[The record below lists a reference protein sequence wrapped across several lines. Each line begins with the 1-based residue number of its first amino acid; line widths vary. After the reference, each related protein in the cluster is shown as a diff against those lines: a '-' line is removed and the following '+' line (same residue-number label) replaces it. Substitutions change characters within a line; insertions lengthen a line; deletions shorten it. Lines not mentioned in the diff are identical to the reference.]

1 MARRTESL
9 LRQVDVLRT
18 SHYLDGPNDIDW
30 IFRNEIEARREELLY
45 VDYVSSDD
53 GDRWQSAQQWDIVGI
68 GPPSTAVELV
78 GAMHRTG
85 FSTPAGLQIVTDV
98 WNRFVPKPETPW
110 SDVRLRSV
118 ETLERLTSEI
128 DVAPREGDLR
138 RIITSWTFPLW
149 NVDLGF
155 IKVDLNGLRQQ
166 QEAWH
171 PDVF

>member
-1 MARRTESL
+1 MGNNCNIVARRWRDAQSL
-9 LRQVDVLRT
+9 RPL
-18 SHYLDGPNDIDW
+18 
-30 IFRNEIEARREELLY
+30 
-45 VDYVSSDD
+45 
-53 GDRWQSAQQWDIVGI
+53 
-68 GPPSTAVELV
+68 
-78 GAMHRTG
+78 HRTG

-118 ETLERLTSEI
+118 ETLERLTNEI
-128 DVAPREGDLR
+128 DIAPREGDLR

-149 NVDLGF
+149 NVDVGL

-166 QEAWH
+166 QEVWH